1 MASTFTPILGTVQ
14 QWITS
19 DEVVRT
25 WISVSMGRTA
35 RCSTSRSR
43 KSPDVRFK
51 SCVFVI
57 IESNDLISSLSRYS

>member
-1 MASTFTPILGTVQ
+1 MASTFTPILGIVQ

-25 WISVSMGRTA
+25 WISVNIGSTA

-43 KSPDVRFK
+43 KSPDDRFR

-57 IESNDLISSLSRYS
+57 IESKDLISLLSRYS